1 MNGNKILIDT
11 NIALYLLNGDQNI
24 ATELQDREIYVSF
37 ITELELLGFG
47 KITAFEAKWMEL
59 FLEDCS
65 VMNYNNGIRDITIDI
80 RRKYNL
86 KLPEAIIAAN
96 AIFLGIPLISAD
108 NHFDKIEEL
117 IFIKYQ
123 PDLG

>member
-11 NIALYLLNGDQNI
+11 NIALYLLNGDKEL
-24 ATELQDREIYVSF
+24 ASELQDKVVYISF
-37 ITELELLGFG
+37 LNELELLGFKG
-47 KITAFEAKWMEL
+47 ITNQEIDWIEL
-59 FLEDCS
+59 FLEECS
-65 VMNYNNGIRDITIDI
+65 IMDFNKGIKEITIDL

-86 KLPEAIIAAN
+86 KLPDAIISAT

-108 NHFDKIEEL
+108 NHFDKVSEL

-123 PDLG
+123 F